1 MNYHLK
7 PDVIV
12 KSSINILLIFCSND
26 NLNNNKNALCL
37 FKSYHAVMTKSMS
50 MKLKYEIDND
60 LNGYFYS
67 RSYKKLV

>member
-12 KSSINILLIFCSND
+12 KSLINILLIFCSND

-37 FKSYHAVMTKSMS
+37 SYHAVMTKSMS
-50 MKLKYEIDND
+50 MKLKYETDND

>member
-12 KSSINILLIFCSND
+12 KSLINIILIFCSND

-37 FKSYHAVMTKSMS
+37 SYHAVMTKSMS

-60 LNGYFYS
+60 LMVIFILEAI
-67 RSYKKLV
+67 RS